1 MIMMAQNQ
9 TGRIFG
15 LDLLRVI
22 SITLVLCSHTSWI
35 YPPSSSLLSKA
46 VDLSGFFGVE
56 LFFVMS
62 GFLIGSILFKQFL
75 QEDYGFKSITS
86 FLNRRLIRI
95 LPNYYLIIFLNI
107 IIGIFIG
114 YSVSD
119 SWKYF
124 FFFQNFDSPLLPFF
138 PESWSLP
145 IKEYGYL
152 IVIVLLFSFSKIF
165 KNISKKALFLTVVLG
180 LIVFFFV
187 SKIYYNNHTVN
198 TTMLQ
203 WNLSL
208 RSVVIYRVDTVLVGV
223 LAGYFYCEYPVLWN
237 KFKYVFVA
245 AGLILSFVLLLCM
258 GFFKFNI
265 HDSPFF
271 WNVLCL
277 PLNSIAL
284 TSFLPFFS
292 EWRSAPGYL
301 RKPVESIS
309 KISYSIYLIHY
320 SIVLF
325 LMHHYIDSSRF
336 SMLQFHF
343 YSLAYLTITLF
354 LSYLLFNYFEK
365 PVTKLLRTKKH
376 SLWRNRMVKR
386 EFLA

>member
-1 MIMMAQNQ
+1 MIMMAQKQ
-9 TGRIFG
+9 SGRIFG

-22 SITLVLCSHTSWI
+22 SIALVLCSHTSWI
-35 YPPSSSLLSKA
+35 YPPSSNLLAKA

-62 GFLIGSILFKQFL
+62 GFLIGSILFKQFI
-75 QEDYGFKSITS
+75 QQDYGYKTIFS

-107 IIGIFIG
+107 TIGLLIG
-114 YSVSD
+114 YPVLD

-152 IVIVLLFSFSKIF
+152 IMIVLLFCFSVIF
-165 KNISKKALFLTVVLG
+165 KNIPKKAVFLTVVIG
-180 LIVFFFV
+180 LIIFFLM
-187 SKIYYNNHTVN
+187 SKIYYNNHTHN

-208 RSVVIYRVDTVLVGV
+208 RSVVIYRIDTVLVGV
-223 LAGYFYCEYPVLWN
+223 LFGFVYCEHPLFWS
-237 KFKYVFVA
+237 KLKYVFVA
-245 AGLILSFVLLLCM
+245 VGLVVAFVLLLCM
-258 GFFKFNI
+258 GFFKLKI
-265 HDSPFF
+265 EDSPLF

-284 TSFLPFFS
+284 ACFLPFFS
-292 EWRSAPGYL
+292 AWKSAPHCL
-301 RKPVESIS
+301 EKPVESIS
-309 KISYSIYLIHY
+309 KISYSVYLIHY

-325 LMHHYIDSSRF
+325 LMQYYIDTSRF
-336 SMLQFHF
+336 SMLQFHL
-343 YSLAYLTITLF
+343 YSLAYLTITFF

-365 PVTKLLRTKKH
+365 PITKLLRTENYT
-376 SLWRNRMVKR
+376 LWKNRVVKR
-386 EFLA
+386 GFSA

>member
-1 MIMMAQNQ
+1 MMTQKQ
-9 TGRIFG
+9 RGRIFG

-22 SITLVLCSHTSWI
+22 SIALVLCSHTSWI
-35 YPPSSSLLSKA
+35 YPPSSSLLAKV

-62 GFLIGSILFKQFL
+62 GYLIGSILFKQFL
-75 QEDYGFKSITS
+75 QEDYGYKSIIS
-86 FLNRRLIRI
+86 FLNRRFIRI
-95 LPNYYLIIFLNI
+95 LPNYYLIILLNI
-107 IIGIFIG
+107 AIGLLIG
-114 YSVSD
+114 YSVLD

-152 IVIVLLFSFSKIF
+152 IMIVLLFCFSEVFTKIP
-165 KNISKKALFLTVVLG
+165 KKVVFLAVVLG
-180 LIVFFFV
+180 LIIFFFM
-187 SKIYYNNHTVN
+187 SKIYYNNHTHN

-208 RSVVIYRVDTVLVGV
+208 RSVVIYRVDTVLIGV
-223 LAGYFYCEYPVLWN
+223 LFGFFYCEYPLFWS

-245 AGLILSFVLLLCM
+245 IGLILALVLMLCM
-258 GFFKFNI
+258 GFFKFKI
-265 HDSPFF
+265 QDSPLF

-284 TSFLPFFS
+284 ACFLPFFS
-292 EWRSAPGYL
+292 EWKSAPYHL
-301 RKPVESIS
+301 MKPIELIS
-309 KISYSIYLIHY
+309 KISYSVYLIHY

-325 LMHHYIDSSRF
+325 LMQYYIETSRF
-336 SMLQFHF
+336 SMLQLHL
-343 YSLAYLTITLF
+343 YSMGYLTITFF
-354 LSYLLFNYFEK
+354 LSYLMFNYFEK
-365 PVTKLLRTKKH
+365 PITKLLRTENYI
-376 SLWRNRMVKR
+376 LWKNRVKR
-386 EFLA
+386 GFSA